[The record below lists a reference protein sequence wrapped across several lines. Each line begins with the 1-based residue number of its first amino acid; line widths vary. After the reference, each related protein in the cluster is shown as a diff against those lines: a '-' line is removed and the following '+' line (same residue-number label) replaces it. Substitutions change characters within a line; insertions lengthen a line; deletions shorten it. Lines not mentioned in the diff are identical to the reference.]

1 MTSPLAVFRTMAVV
15 ALMLAPV
22 FTARVATAQTAT
34 QTVTFEVVAINEI
47 QFSGAPSLVVN
58 SAEAGAQPR
67 AVASASWSV
76 TTNQTNAKVA
86 ANLGSSMPAGLVLSV
101 ELVPP
106 AGASA
111 QGERELTSA
120 AVDLVSGMTRQ
131 NAGGLTVTYRLVA
144 APDVA
149 PGTTGNRT
157 VTYTITGGV

>member
-1 MTSPLAVFRTMAVV
+1 MTSAIAAGRKLVVFALA
-15 ALMLAPV
+15 LAPL
-22 FTARVATAQTAT
+22 FAAGAAAAQTAT

-47 QFSGAPSLVVN
+47 QFSGTPSLVVN

-76 TTNQTNAKVA
+76 TTNQSNAKVA

-111 QGERELTSA
+111 QGEKELTSA

-144 APDVA
+144 APDVP
-149 PGTTGNRT
+149 PGTTGSRT